1 MIMERKK
8 NNKPKLHVKK
18 GDMVMVISG
27 NSRGKKGRVLEV
39 YIDKGR
45 AIVEGANMVTKH
57 VKPSANKPNGAIEK
71 MEAALHLSKLMVI
84 DPASGEP
91 TRIGRKLNENNKL
104 QRYSKKTGE
113 FI

>member
-1 MIMERKK
+1 MEKKK
-8 NNKPKLHVKK
+8 NQKPKLHVKK

-27 NSRGKKGRVLEV
+27 NSKGKKGRILE
-39 YIDKGR
+39 ILTDKGR

-57 VKPSANKPNGAIEK
+57 VKPSANKPNGGIEK
-71 MEAALHLSKLMVI
+71 REAPLHFSKLMVI
-84 DPASGEP
+84 DPSTGEP